1 MAEISSSLL
10 NPAYIWTAIALAALA
25 TFLWRFLGATLG
37 SRIPPDGPLMEWV
50 NMVAYAMAA
59 GVMMLILTYP
69 TGILASTTLE
79 MRLVG
84 LLAGLAVMVFTRRL
98 FFALAAG
105 LGVFAAATLL
115 F

>member
-1 MAEISSSLL
+1 MAEIS
-10 NPAYIWTAIALAALA
+10 PAYIWIAIILAAMA
-25 TFLWRFLGATLG
+25 TFLWRFLGAVLG
-37 SRIPPDGPLMEWV
+37 SRVPPDGQLTSWI

-69 TGILASTTLE
+69 TGILASTSLE
-79 MRLVG
+79 MRLAG
-84 LLAGLAVMVFTRRL
+84 LLAGLGVMVFTRQL

-105 LGVFAAATLL
+105 IGVFALATWL

>member
-1 MAEISSSLL
+1 MAEISPSLL
-10 NPAYIWTAIALAALA
+10 NPGYVWAAIMLAALA

-37 SRIPPDGPLMEWV
+37 NRIPPDGPLMEWI

-79 MRLVG
+79 MRLAG
-84 LLAGLAVMVFTRRL
+84 LLAGLGVMVFTRRL

-105 LGVFAAATLL
+105 IGVFALATLR

>member
-1 MAEISSSLL
+1 MVETSPSLL
-10 NPAYIWTAIALAALA
+10 NPGYIWTAIVLAACA
-25 TFLWRFLGATLG
+25 TFIWRFLGATLG
-37 SRIPPDGPLMEWV
+37 NRIPPNGPLMEWI

-69 TGILASTTLE
+69 TGILASTALE
-79 MRLVG
+79 MRLAG
-84 LLAGLAVMVFTRRL
+84 LLAGLGVMVFTRRL

-105 LGVFAAATLL
+105 IGVFALATLL

>member
-1 MAEISSSLL
+1 MAEISPSLI
-10 NPAYIWTAIALAALA
+10 NPGYIWTAIALAAVA

-37 SRIPPDGPLMEWV
+37 NRIPPDGPIMEWI

-69 TGILASTTLE
+69 TGILASATLE
-79 MRLVG
+79 MRLAG

-98 FFALAAG
+98 FFALVAG
-105 LGVFAAATLL
+105 IGVFAVATLL